1 MPPEPAPAPPP
12 PPPPSGRR
20 DGAPSSFNFSTP
32 IDIAA
37 DVQPDAL
44 RRIARARSNCSSV
57 GCEVIVLHGGAN
69 AGVIN
74 LQLNLL
80 RLRWTNTLFYAF
92 ESADCAKLGGML
104 ARLPDA
110 NERRALTTTPC
121 VHDTTHTADDGHLLK
136 WIRYTRRW
144 LIFARLVRLGYN
156 ALTIDADIAVVDDAM
171 PYLHSRHLC
180 GRFGLM
186 FATERVSGGLQ
197 NGVAYAC
204 GYVLRPTVGP

>member
-1 MPPEPAPAPPP
+1 MA
-12 PPPPSGRR
+12 
-20 DGAPSSFNFSTP
+20 
-32 IDIAA
+32 
-37 DVQPDAL
+37 
-44 RRIARARSNCSSV
+44 
-57 GCEVIVLHGGAN
+57 
-69 AGVIN
+69 
-74 LQLNLL
+74 
-80 RLRWTNTLFYAF
+80 
-92 ESADCAKLGGML
+92 
-104 ARLPDA
+104 A

-204 GYVLRPTVGP
+204 GALRDGAIAHTLSEIVDRYLRYADNFVAPPATSSPSGATTNALRSSRPSSPNCATHRREPSNASSSAIQASDLPAIVLLKSP